1 MSSCLEWKT
10 INEIWPSWL
19 DDHAKLKSLREEMF
33 YLIICFNFIDND
45 GSMHM
50 ISDSIACTLEVHVD
64 DMHHGPGC
72 FHVYILFMLQISN
85 NKLESYNN
93 TSTIILG
100 RTLHAHLYHLS
111 FFTEIDPMWSPQ
123 PVWYSLCD
131 TNVWIAWANMAGS
144 SQGRYIVPVMSHLF
158 GIVGPGP

>member
-1 MSSCLEWKT
+1 MT
-10 INEIWPSWL
+10 M
-19 DDHAKLKSLREEMF
+19 REEMF
-33 YLIICFNFIDND
+33 YLIIWFNFIDND

-72 FHVYILFMLQISN
+72 FHVYILFILQISN

-93 TSTIILG
+93 NSSTIILG

-111 FFTEIDPMWSPQ
+111 FFHCNRPHVIPPACVIQ
-123 PVWYSLCD
+123 PVWYKRLDC
-131 TNVWIAWANMAGS
+131 MGKH
-144 SQGRYIVPVMSHLF
+144 GRQLSGPIHCASDEPFIWHCGTRAIIYMEQSHPLPFKAVP
-158 GIVGPGP
+158 